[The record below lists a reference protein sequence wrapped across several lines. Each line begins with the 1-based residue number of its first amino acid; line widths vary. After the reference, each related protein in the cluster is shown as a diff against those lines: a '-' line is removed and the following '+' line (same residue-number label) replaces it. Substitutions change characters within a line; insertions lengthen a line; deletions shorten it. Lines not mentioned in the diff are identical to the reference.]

1 MMTFLALDLGGSHA
15 ACSLVCGQSILATE
29 HLPFTDSTRLLPLL
43 PEITDSLKKLAKFSD
58 EPVEGLGIGV
68 CALVDSRR
76 NRVLSTNG
84 KYEDTVTFDFKQWS
98 EDSLRIP
105 VRLENDARLALRGEM
120 YAGAARDVGD
130 VVMFT
135 LGTGIGGVA
144 AMDGAPLIGAHG
156 QAGVLGGHV
165 PVRENG
171 RPCTCGGRG
180 CAEAEASGWSL
191 PMVCREWPGFAESRL
206 AQMPLNFRSLFE
218 CSAAGDAIA
227 VAIRDHC
234 LNIWGMMSVA
244 AVHSF
249 DPALIVFGGGAMGA
263 ADQILPSLREYV
275 HRNTWTPWGKP
286 PIVAAEL
293 GDSAAALGVPT
304 LFTKENIGHVR

>member
-1 MMTFLALDLGGSHA
+1 MTTFLALDLGGSHA
-15 ACSLVCGQSILATE
+15 ACSLVRGQNILASE
-29 HLPFTDSTRLLPLL
+29 HLSFPDTTRLLPLL
-43 PEITDSLKKLAKFSD
+43 PEITTSLKKLAESAG
-58 EPVEGLGIGV
+58 EPVEGLGIGM
-68 CALVDSRR
+68 CGLADSRR
-76 NRVLSTNG
+76 NCVLSTNG
-84 KYEDTVTFDFKQWS
+84 KYEDTVTFDFEQWGK
-98 EDSLRIP
+98 ESLGIP

-120 YAGAARDVGD
+120 FAGAARGTGD

-165 PVRENG
+165 PVREDG

-191 PMVCREWPGFAESRL
+191 PMVCREWPGFAQSRL
-206 AQMPLNFRSLFE
+206 ARMPLNFRSLFE
-218 CSAAGDAIA
+218 CSATGDA
-227 VAIRDHC
+227 VAIEIRDHC
-234 LNIWGMMSVA
+234 LTIWGMMTVA

-249 DPALIVFGGGAMGA
+249 DPALIIFGGGAMGA

-275 HRNTWTPWGKP
+275 RQNAWTPWGKP

-293 GDSAAALGVPT
+293 GDRAAAFGVPT
-304 LFTKENIGHVR
+304 LFAKEEIRNV